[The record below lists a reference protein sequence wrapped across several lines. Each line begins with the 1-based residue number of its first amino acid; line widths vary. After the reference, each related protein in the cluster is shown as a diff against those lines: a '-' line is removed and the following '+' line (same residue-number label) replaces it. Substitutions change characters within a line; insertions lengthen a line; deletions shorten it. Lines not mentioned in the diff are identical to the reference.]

1 MVRVSRTRSRISSA
15 RMALPPRR
23 GSGRR
28 AYSDRPLP
36 ARPGPRRLNESS
48 FSGEGRAMRAMGGE
62 ERGDR
67 RRTQILDAAA
77 RVFAERGYHRTTV
90 RDIAREAG
98 IADGTIYLY
107 FSSKQELLL
116 GLIAQLG
123 RFAERR
129 ADFAEAGAM
138 DLRDFSR
145 SYLALRFEQVRETR
159 HLFTAVLPEILA
171 DAELREGFSER
182 VTEAYEA
189 ADAELARRARR
200 GELGD
205 LDPQLLTRVAA
216 ATGLGLLVLAIL
228 EEPVLAERWD
238 ELPEFLTRLWFD
250 GLPRERG

>member
-1 MVRVSRTRSRISSA
+1 
-15 RMALPPRR
+15 
-23 GSGRR
+23 
-28 AYSDRPLP
+28 
-36 ARPGPRRLNESS
+36 
-48 FSGEGRAMRAMGGE
+48 MRAMGGE

-171 DAELREGFSER
+171 DAEL
-182 VTEAYEA
+182 
-189 ADAELARRARR
+189 ARRARR